1 LVVTFESTN
10 SVADQQVYITKPQK
24 EFPTA
29 AFLSGI
35 LGSKVI
41 AFFIR
46 VFYDEVNDAFP
57 QIKVGQ
63 LQSLPIPNL
72 DPSDKADRARHD
84 RMVSLVEAM
93 LNAKRQLQT
102 ARTDRD
108 RDHYESKCAA
118 LDSQIDTLV
127 YELYELTPE
136 EIAIVEGA
144 AS

>member
-1 LVVTFESTN
+1 LSNTGNVLRGGYFRFKTN
-10 SVADQQVYITKPQK
+10 YLSP
-24 EFPTA
+24 FPVR
-29 AFLSGI
+29 
-35 LGSKVI
+35 VI
-41 AFFIR
+41 NF
-46 VFYDEVNDAFP
+46 
-57 QIKVGQ
+57 
-63 LQSLPIPNL
+63 
-72 DPSDKADRARHD
+72 SDKADRARHD

-136 EIAIVEGA
+136 EIALVEA
-144 AS
+144 ADEKR